1 MRVRRRESVRAAHS
15 AAGARADVAP
25 AVNVLELDPGARE
38 RLFADAKRA
47 TVARGELIYTPL
59 DPADCVY
66 VVKSGRVKI
75 VRTNASGS
83 ESIVGIRNPGDV
95 FGELTW
101 MIPNAR
107 RVTSAIALD
116 PGEVCRLDA
125 GVFER
130 RLQSDSVL
138 AASFARGIAQRLSAV
153 ERELTELAG
162 KSVPGRLVDVLG
174 RLASEHGEIADDGT
188 VRIALSL
195 THKDLADLI
204 GTSRETLTKELSVL
218 ADVGL
223 LRVQQRTIVLLQPR
237 AFPFAFRREGR
248 ERG

>member
-1 MRVRRRESVRAAHS
+1 MRYA
-15 AAGARADVAP
+15 AAGRETDR
-25 AVNVLELDPGARE
+25 VNVLELEADVRS
-38 RLFADAKRA
+38 RLLTDAKR
-47 TVARGELIYTPL
+47 TSIARGDLVYTP
-59 DPADCVY
+59 DDAADSIY
-66 VVKSGRVKI
+66 VVDSGRVKI

-101 MIPNAR
+101 MAAHR
-107 RVTSAIALD
+107 RRTTSAIALD

-125 GVFER
+125 AIFER
-130 RLQSDSVL
+130 RLRADSAL
-138 AASFARGIAQRLSAV
+138 AAAFARGIAQRLTAI

-174 RLASEHGEIADDGT
+174 RLASEHGVREDDT

-223 LRVQQRTIVLLQPR
+223 VRVSHRTIVLVQPR
-237 AFPFAFRREGR
+237 AFPFAARRETND
-248 ERG
+248 